1 MERGEGGVERL
12 VEGGTF
18 RMHCFRRVENLETR
32 DRFEKREIKFSLV
45 FSIGVNPFLE
55 GEIMGGGVP

>member
-1 MERGEGGVERL
+1 MVRGEGGVERL
-12 VEGGTF
+12 VEGGAF

-55 GEIMGGGVP
+55 GEIMGGWVP